1 MNKGRR
7 ARRGGEA
14 GEKRRCVTSPRP
26 TVEASMSLAAAA
38 SECTNHKLFSKYEL
52 ESKEHKAANGKN
64 HIFSSQSSCGV
75 LCLCPT
81 GKCVS

>member
-1 MNKGRR
+1 MNKGRL

-26 TVEASMSLAAAA
+26 AVEAFMSLAAAA
-38 SECTNHKLFSKYEL
+38 SECTNRKLFSKYEL
-52 ESKEHKAANGKN
+52 EIREHTAANGKI

>member
-14 GEKRRCVTSPRP
+14 EEKRRCVTSPRP
-26 TVEASMSLAAAA
+26 AVEALMALAAAA
-38 SECTNHKLFSKYEL
+38 SEYTNRKLFPKYEI
-52 ESKEHKAANGKN
+52 ESGEPKAANGNN
-64 HIFSSQSSCGV
+64 HIFSSQSSYGV